1 MPFPRFKGRHI
12 LDRHPDGL
20 EKCIGCE
27 LCAGAC
33 PADAI
38 LVVGAENTPEARF
51 SPGERYAQIYQIN
64 YLRCIFCG
72 LCVEACPTEA
82 LLMTTEYEISGDSRE
97 GLIYTKDQ
105 LIVDAPIVR
114 HWDTKRDPCRAR
126 RSCRKRSAARG
137 SAPTTTARS
146 RPAASSVI
154 PRARTPSSRGRTSDL
169 GAARLRGHVRRRAR
183 LVARDAVRAQRGSRG
198 ALSRCGSDRARA
210 GVPACREPSS
220 SRRSRSSSTPGR
232 SWCCSC
238 S

>member
-1 MPFPRFKGRHI
+1 MALPEIFIGMKVVIKNVFRRKDTVAYPEVRRLPFPRYKGRHV

-82 LLMTTEYEISGDSRE
+82 LLMSTEYEISGDSRD

-105 LIVDAPIVR
+105 LIIDEPIVR
-114 HWDTKRDPCRAR
+114 HWKTNRELPPERF
-126 RSCRKRSAARG
+126 
-137 SAPTTTARS
+137 SAPQPTASLRS
-146 RPAASSVI
+146 ESGKTNVE
-154 PRARTPSSRGRTSDL
+154 DE
-169 GAARLRGHVRRRAR
+169 
-183 LVARDAVRAQRGSRG
+183 
-198 ALSRCGSDRARA
+198 RA
-210 GVPACREPSS
+210 GIIRYSEGQMPKIEDP
-220 SRRSRSSSTPGR
+220 PK
-232 SWCCSC
+232 
-238 S
+238 

>member
-1 MPFPRFKGRHI
+1 MAIPEILTGMRTVIKNVFLRKDTVKYPETRRMPFPRYKGRHI

-38 LVVGAENTPEARF
+38 QVVGAENTPEARF
-51 SPGERYAQIYQIN
+51 SPGERYAQLYQIN

-105 LIVDAPIVR
+105 LIVDEPIIR
-114 HWDTKRDPCRAR
+114 HWVTKKELPPDRDLLPE
-126 RSCRKRSAARG
+126 SIG
-137 SAPTTTARS
+137 SVRVGLDEEEEIAP
-146 RPAASSVI
+146 
-154 PRARTPSSRGRTSDL
+154 
-169 GAARLRGHVRRRAR
+169 
-183 LVARDAVRAQRGSRG
+183 
-198 ALSRCGSDRARA
+198 A
-210 GVPACREPSS
+210 GVIRYSDGA
-220 SRRSRSSSTPGR
+220 TPVVKGPEG
-232 SWCCSC
+232 
-238 S
+238 

>member
-1 MPFPRFKGRHI
+1 MAIPEILIGMRTVIKNVFLRKDTVKYPEVRRMPFPRYKGRHI

-38 LVVGAENTPEARF
+38 QVVGAENTLEERY
-51 SPGERYAQIYQIN
+51 SPGERYAQLYQIN

-105 LIVDAPIVR
+105 LIVDSPIVR
-114 HWDTKRDPCRAR
+114 HWETKKELTPDRDLISGATHSMRVGVDDDAQE
-126 RSCRKRSAARG
+126 
-137 SAPTTTARS
+137 AP
-146 RPAASSVI
+146 
-154 PRARTPSSRGRTSDL
+154 
-169 GAARLRGHVRRRAR
+169 
-183 LVARDAVRAQRGSRG
+183 
-198 ALSRCGSDRARA
+198 A
-210 GVPACREPSS
+210 GVIRYSDGHDPVVKGPKDK
-220 SRRSRSSSTPGR
+220 
-232 SWCCSC
+232 
-238 S
+238 

>member
-1 MPFPRFKGRHI
+1 MPFPRYKGRHI

-38 LVVGAENTPEARF
+38 QVVGAENTPEARF
-51 SPGERYAQIYQIN
+51 SPGERYAQLYQIN

-114 HWDTKRDPCRAR
+114 HWDTKKELPADRDLLPE
-126 RSCRKRSAARG
+126 SIG
-137 SAPTTTARS
+137 SFRVGLEDDEQTAPGG
-146 RPAASSVI
+146 VI
-154 PRARTPSSRGRTSDL
+154 RYSDGATPVVKG
-169 GAARLRGHVRRRAR
+169 
-183 LVARDAVRAQRGSRG
+183 
-198 ALSRCGSDRARA
+198 
-210 GVPACREPSS
+210 PKE
-220 SRRSRSSSTPGR
+220 
-232 SWCCSC
+232 
-238 S
+238 

>member
-1 MPFPRFKGRHI
+1 MALPEILQGMKVVISNVFRRKETVSYPEVRREPFPRYKGRHI

-82 LLMTTEYEISGDSRE
+82 LLMSTEYEISGESRE

-105 LIVDAPIVR
+105 LIVDQPILR
-114 HWDTKRDPCRAR
+114 HWKTKKELPPDTGLKSIMD
-126 RSCRKRSAARG
+126 SG
-137 SAPTTTARS
+137 
-146 RPAASSVI
+146 
-154 PRARTPSSRGRTSDL
+154 ARTATTP
-169 GAARLRGHVRRRAR
+169 
-183 LVARDAVRAQRGSRG
+183 
-198 ALSRCGSDRARA
+198 DREADR
-210 GVPACREPSS
+210 
-220 SRRSRSSSTPGR
+220 
-232 SWCCSC
+232 
-238 S
+238 

>member
-1 MPFPRFKGRHI
+1 MAIPEILTGMRTVIKNVFLRKDTVSYPEVRRMPFPRFKGRHI

-38 LVVGAENTPEARF
+38 MVVGAENTAEARF

-82 LLMTTEYEISGDSRE
+82 LLMSSEYEIAGDSRE

-105 LIVDAPIVR
+105 LIVDSPIVR
-114 HWDTKRDPCRAR
+114 HWDTRKEIPAERTVPPEAVGSTRVGIDEHRELAPGGIIRYSEGQDPVV
-126 RSCRKRSAARG
+126 KG
-137 SAPTTTARS
+137 PN
-146 RPAASSVI
+146 
-154 PRARTPSSRGRTSDL
+154 
-169 GAARLRGHVRRRAR
+169 
-183 LVARDAVRAQRGSRG
+183 
-198 ALSRCGSDRARA
+198 
-210 GVPACREPSS
+210 E
-220 SRRSRSSSTPGR
+220 
-232 SWCCSC
+232 
-238 S
+238 